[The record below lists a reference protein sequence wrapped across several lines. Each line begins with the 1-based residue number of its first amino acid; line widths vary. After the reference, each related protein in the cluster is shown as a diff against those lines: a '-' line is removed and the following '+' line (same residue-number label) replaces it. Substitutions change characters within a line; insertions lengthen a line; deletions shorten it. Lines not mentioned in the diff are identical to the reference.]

1 MQKQFFTYL
10 LLLTSVVAVA
20 QKPTEE
26 GAPKATSFNKALSLE
41 QKAEKTGEVTI
52 KGQKVPYKVTASTQP
67 VWDEEGKVIAGLF
80 YVYYER
86 TDVSNKETRPL
97 VISFNGGPGTASVWM
112 HLGYTGPK
120 KLKIDDEGYP
130 IQPYGFEDNPES
142 LLDVAD
148 IVYIDPVNTGFSRI
162 LDKEVSKT
170 KFFGVTADIKY
181 LADWINTFVGRQKR
195 WASPKFL
202 IGESYGT
209 NRVSGLSL
217 ELQNRHWMF
226 LNGVILVSPTDLGLK
241 RDAVSSGALRIP
253 YMAATAWHH
262 KKLATEF
269 QSKELEKYLPEVEA
283 FAINELMPALAQGG
297 ALPADKRKAMVKKI
311 ASYIGLKETVVAE
324 QNMEV
329 PFDYFW
335 KELLRD
341 QGKTIGR
348 LDSRYIGMDKKDA
361 GQKPDY
367 NAELLSWEHSFTPAI
382 NMYLRDELGY
392 KTDLNYYI
400 FGPVQPWDNSNNN
413 TGDDLRLAMM
423 ENPYLNLLVQSGYYD
438 GACDYFNAKYNM
450 WQMDPAGKI
459 QDRMFWEGYRSGHM
473 MYLRKEDL
481 STSNDHLRTFIKNSI
496 PKAGTPAKF

>member
-1 MQKQFFTYL
+1 
-10 LLLTSVVAVA
+10 V
-20 QKPTEE
+20 
-26 GAPKATSFNKALSLE
+26 
-41 QKAEKTGEVTI
+41 
-52 KGQKVPYKVTASTQP
+52 
-67 VWDEEGKVIAGLF
+67 
-80 YVYYER
+80 
-86 TDVSNKETRPL
+86 
-97 VISFNGGPGTASVWM
+97 
-112 HLGYTGPK
+112 
-120 KLKIDDEGYP
+120 
-130 IQPYGFEDNPES
+130 
-142 LLDVAD
+142 
-148 IVYIDPVNTGFSRI
+148 DPVNTGFSRI
-162 LDKEVSKT
+162 LDKATPGS

-241 RDAVSSGALRIP
+241 RDAVSSAALRIP

-262 KKLATEF
+262 KKLAVPF

-297 ALPADKRKAMVKKI
+297 ALPADKRNAMVKKI
-311 ASYIGLKETVVAE
+311 AGYIGLNEKVVAE

-341 QGKTIGR
+341 QRKTVGR

-367 NAELLSWEHSFTPAI
+367 NSELLSWEHSFTPAI

-481 STSNDHLRTFIKNSI
+481 STSNEHLRVFIKNSI
-496 PKAGTPAKF
+496 PKLGVPAKF